1 MLEKCGFDTLYL
13 TICCLVVALQK
24 ANGYNEESIEYSC
37 NFLGVRFLQREYL
50 AEFPSTP
57 SGVQRTVRAHVRPT
71 SCPCRRYARSH
82 SASPPRPSL
91 SPSSWTTA
99 QHPRKQNNARLDS
112 SSASSSLVGNRSAQT
127 YLLQQGLDPLALCVG
142 SFSPMLNERAIY
154 IAIPP

>member
-1 MLEKCGFDTLYL
+1 MGIMKNLL
-13 TICCLVVALQK
+13 
-24 ANGYNEESIEYSC
+24 SIHVTSWTC
-37 NFLGVRFLQREYL
+37 DFCSGGYL
-50 AEFPSTP
+50 AVFPSTP
-57 SGVQRTVRAHVRPT
+57 SGVQRTVRAHVPPRL

-99 QHPRKQNNARLDS
+99 QHPRKLKNARLDS
-112 SSASSSLVGNRSAQT
+112 SSASSPLVGNRSAQT
-127 YLLQQGLDPLALCVG
+127 YLLKQGLDPLALCVG